1 MTDST
6 GQGAL
11 HVDRARIREA
21 HEARLHE
28 WPKDPKPLTVRSEV
42 RVVENHRKTARVG
55 MFTIESDEGPIVGG
69 EGTAPT
75 PLSYFVS
82 AVGLA
87 VLTDL
92 VRAFSVFDLPVDD
105 LRVEVV
111 ADFPLEAKYGD
122 GDGGV
127 AAREVRYSVDV
138 ASAVPADRIAEAVAW
153 AERFCHAV
161 HTLREPVAVAAS
173 YRLGGE
179 VLIVPPTG

>member
-1 MTDST
+1 MTDAT
-6 GQGAL
+6 GQGPL
-11 HVDRARIREA
+11 HIDRARIREA
-21 HEARLHE
+21 HAARLHE
-28 WPKDPKPLTVRSEV
+28 WPKDPKPLTVRADV
-42 RVVENHRKTARVG
+42 RVLESHRKTARVG
-55 MFTIESDEGPIVGG
+55 AFTIESDEGPIVGG

-111 ADFPLEAKYGD
+111 ADFPLEAKYGA
-122 GDGGV
+122 GAGSV
-127 AAREVRYSVDV
+127 AAREVRYTVDV
-138 ASAVPADRIAEAVAW
+138 ASAAPADRVAEAVAW

-161 HTLREPVAVAAS
+161 HTLREPVAVAGS
-173 YRLGGE
+173 YRLGGQLL
-179 VLIVPPTG
+179 VVPPSG